1 MNRLAI
7 TILFGLGLLTT
18 GCTVH
23 HYHHTVPAKDAAK
36 KGHGAQKAHH
46 GRAGHHGMSKRK
58 GNQLLDGFARD
69 VANEYF
75 DGHHCGH
82 EPKAHHGMRKGH
94 GPKGHGLPKGHPR
107 MGGHE
112 EAGEHQE
119 HANLPAPV
127 KAFHDSFAAVWHE
140 KSDAVRSTAACAKFD
155 EWQTLAA
162 GVSQHKAQRDQAK
175 AFAVATKTLNEKIG
189 LVAAACRRKSNSVQ
203 AELTVAHD
211 ALHALTEVLKK

>member
-1 MNRLAI
+1 
-7 TILFGLGLLTT
+7 
-18 GCTVH
+18 
-23 HYHHTVPAKDAAK
+23 
-36 KGHGAQKAHH
+36 
-46 GRAGHHGMSKRK
+46 
-58 GNQLLDGFARD
+58 
-69 VANEYF
+69 
-75 DGHHCGH
+75 
-82 EPKAHHGMRKGH
+82 MRG
-94 GPKGHGLPKGHPR
+94 
-107 MGGHE
+107 E
-112 EAGEHQE
+112 GEHQE
-119 HANLPAPV
+119 HADLPAPV

-140 KSDAVRSTAACAKFD
+140 ESDTVRSTAACAKFT